1 MNRDKLASTVL
12 YLLRGCS
19 AKLGLTSLLK
29 MIYFAD
35 YRHFQEHLSPISGAR
50 YVAMERGPV
59 VEDYWKVFEDL
70 EGQGLVR
77 TEDVPMAGHP
87 GHPKKEFVALA
98 EPDEDLFSE
107 TEIKV
112 LDDVIHEYGW
122 RTGTALSE
130 ITHRE
135 GGPWSFIWDAKRPN
149 RPIPYVAFRWLA
161 NLPNEKDTE
170 EAKVMIGSRDDVA
183 KRIAELNAG

>member
-1 MNRDKLASTVL
+1 M
-12 YLLRGCS
+12 
-19 AKLGLTSLLK
+19 
-29 MIYFAD
+29 
-35 YRHFQEHLSPISGAR
+35 
-50 YVAMERGPV
+50 
-59 VEDYWKVFEDL
+59 
-70 EGQGLVR
+70 
-77 TEDVPMAGHP
+77 PMAGHP

-112 LDDVIHEYGW
+112 LDDVIQEYGW

-149 RPIPYVAFRWLA
+149 RPIPIRCFQVLA

-170 EAKVMIGSRDDVA
+170 EPR
-183 KRIAELNAG
+183 

>member
-1 MNRDKLASTVL
+1 MPKIVKPYRPTMAYGGEIMNCDKLASTVL

-59 VEDYWKVFEDL
+59 VEDYRKVIEDL
-70 EGQGLVR
+70 ERQGLVR
-77 TEDVPMAGHP
+77 TADVPMAGHP
-87 GHPKKEFVALA
+87 GHPKREFVALA
-98 EPDEDLFSE
+98 EPNEDLFSE

-112 LDDVIHEYGW
+112 LDD
-122 RTGTALSE
+122 LSK
-130 ITHRE
+130 H
-135 GGPWSFIWDAKRPN
+135 PV
-149 RPIPYVAFRWLA
+149 PYLHAS
-161 NLPNEKDTE
+161 DYH
-170 EAKVMIGSRDDVA
+170 
-183 KRIAELNAG
+183 

>member
-1 MNRDKLASTVL
+1 MNLGGGDMNRDKLASTVL

-70 EGQGLVR
+70 E
-77 TEDVPMAGHP
+77 D
-87 GHPKKEFVALA
+87 
-98 EPDEDLFSE
+98 
-107 TEIKV
+107 
-112 LDDVIHEYGW
+112 
-122 RTGTALSE
+122 
-130 ITHRE
+130 
-135 GGPWSFIWDAKRPN
+135 
-149 RPIPYVAFRWLA
+149 
-161 NLPNEKDTE
+161 KD
-170 EAKVMIGSRDDVA
+170 
-183 KRIAELNAG
+183 